1 MKLRGHQRDF
11 SGVCRVDQR
20 PRDGA
25 DILRHQP
32 GASFALLAY
41 LQGVV
46 LLAKTW
52 NDPDMVQRLAQGAV
66 QLARTGA
73 P

>member
-1 MKLRGHQRDF
+1 MGNKRSVF
-11 SGVCRVDQR
+11 ESGDL
-20 PRDGA
+20 PEI
-25 DILRHQP
+25 DISLAAH
-32 GASFALLAY
+32 ALLAY

-66 QLARTGA
+66 QLDRTGA

>member
-1 MKLRGHQRDF
+1 MANKRSVF
-11 SGVCRVDQR
+11 ESGDL
-20 PRDGA
+20 PEI
-25 DILRHQP
+25 DISLAAH
-32 GASFALLAY
+32 ALLAY